1 MRAVTGQPP
10 AKGPTR
16 LVTFRQRAGHFA
28 QDTAEARELIQATVT
43 EENFVGVSARGN
55 QVYAR
60 LLETGKQIWVWVREG
75 TIREGGYN
83 DQPWSVERLL
93 RGSR

>member
-1 MRAVTGQPP
+1 
-10 AKGPTR
+10 
-16 LVTFRQRAGHFA
+16 
-28 QDTAEARELIQATVT
+28 LIQATVT